1 MIVFP
6 DISDADL
13 ATFSESGFLLIPKA
27 FDEDAISK
35 ISEWTQEVVEMP
47 EISGRQ
53 WVYHEKSL
61 VDGTD
66 IVSRIENISPFHA
79 GYRELTKVLQKPA
92 SQLLGEKAVLFKE
105 KINFKMPGGD
115 GFKPH
120 QDSQAGWDKYADFFV
135 SALISID
142 TATIEN
148 GCLKIVDGY
157 HKKGLF
163 RSWEPLNDQE
173 MVGMKFTPV
182 PTNPGDVIF
191 FDCYAPHA
199 SDANRTKSVRR
210 IYYATYNKLSAGN
223 HLEKYYADKHKTYP
237 PDIDRQIGKEYI
249 FRV

>member
-6 DISDADL
+6 DISDAEL
-13 ATFSESGFLLIPKA
+13 ATFSKSGFLLIPKA

-35 ISEWTQEVVEMP
+35 ISEWTHEVAEMP

-61 VDGTD
+61 VDGMD
-66 IVSRIENISPFHA
+66 IVSRIENISPFHT

-142 TATIEN
+142 SATIEN

-173 MVGMKFTPV
+173 MDGMKFTPV

-191 FDCYAPHA
+191 FDCFAPHA

-237 PDIDRQIGKEYI
+237 PDIDREIGKEYI